1 MKPYKK
7 KKYKNKSQIVLT
19 KEQNEFI
26 ETALLGTNILV
37 DACVGSG
44 KTTSIQK
51 LCNRFPA
58 NYNILYLTYNHL
70 LKIDAQKKIKNN
82 NVLVQNYHGYA
93 STVLYKMGIKSSV
106 SEIITKFNHVK
117 PIIEHFDVL
126 IIDEYQDI
134 NEELATLLEW
144 IKESNKSIQIIAVGD
159 MQQKIY
165 DDTVLNV
172 NGFIK
177 ELLGDYTILKFTTC
191 FRLPKKVRKL
201 SRKNLE

>member
-1 MKPYKK
+1 MQPYKK
-7 KKYKNKSQIVLT
+7 KKYKYKNQITLT
-19 KEQNEFI
+19 KEQNKFI
-26 ETALLGTNILV
+26 ETALSGTNILV

-93 STVLYKMGIKSSV
+93 STVLYKMGIRTSV
-106 SEIITKFNHVK
+106 SEIITEFNRVK
-117 PIIEHFDVL
+117 LFIEHFDVL

-159 MQQKIY
+159 MQQK
-165 DDTVLNV
+165 
-172 NGFIK
+172 
-177 ELLGDYTILKFTTC
+177 
-191 FRLPKKVRKL
+191 
-201 SRKNLE
+201 NL

>member
-1 MKPYKK
+1 M
-7 KKYKNKSQIVLT
+7 
-19 KEQNEFI
+19 
-26 ETALLGTNILV
+26 
-37 DACVGSG
+37 
-44 KTTSIQK
+44 
-51 LCNRFPA
+51 
-58 NYNILYLTYNHL
+58 
-70 LKIDAQKKIKNN
+70 
-82 NVLVQNYHGYA
+82 QNYHGYA

-191 FRLPKKVRKL
+191 FRLPK
-201 SRKNLE
+201 STQII